1 MHIGLHVLATDGEE
15 REITN
20 IFVGENKER
29 VYELDNKYLVYGH
42 NFNVLEEE

>member
-1 MHIGLHVLATDGEE
+1 MYIGLHVLTIDGEE

-29 VYELDNKYLVYGH
+29 VYELDNEYLVYGN

>member
-1 MHIGLHVLATDGEE
+1 MHIGLHVLDHEGME

-29 VYELDNKYLVYGH
+29 VYELDNMYLVYKH
-42 NFNVLEEE
+42 DFTVLEDE